1 MVGLKKSPLFLIL
14 KSIIF
19 MCSNGTAY
27 MSTSFASPLEM
38 LNFVIVVAAV
48 YHGKCLYIAA
58 AQFVFKVADFVI

>member
-1 MVGLKKSPLFLIL
+1 
-14 KSIIF
+14 

-38 LNFVIVVAAV
+38 LNFVIVVAAMYAMENV
-48 YHGKCLYIAA
+48 CTQQQAP